1 MSLGSLLKQ
10 ARTSAGV
17 SLDDLAAK
25 TSIRMELIRD
35 FEKDDFSKS
44 GGETYARGHVRI
56 LANALGV
63 TPSLWLDAFDEEHSV
78 TKRAMAEMLIE
89 NNVMVA
95 RSEKPKL
102 SLKTLSIISAAAV
115 FLGVTGQLVV
125 TNFRST
131 PAVVE
136 KVATSSPSASPTT
149 IATPTPATTQSAA
162 VSVSITAARGN
173 SWLFVSDSQGAMIYS
188 GELAKGQSKIFSN
201 DQPISIRFGSAG
213 AVDVTVNGAAIASL
227 GAIGEVLDRTFGANS
242 SN

>member
-10 ARTSAGV
+10 ARTSAAL
-17 SLDDLAAK
+17 SLDDLAAR
-25 TSIRMELIRD
+25 TSIRTELIRD

-56 LANALGV
+56 LANALGIA
-63 TPSLWLDAFDEEHSV
+63 PSLWLDAYDEEHSI
-78 TKRAMAEMLIE
+78 TKHSMADMLIE
-89 NNVMVA
+89 NNVMIA
-95 RSEKPKL
+95 RSEKPKI
-102 SLKTLSIISAAAV
+102 SLKTLSIVSATVV
-115 FLGVTGQLVV
+115 FLGVAGQIAL

-136 KVATSSPSASPTT
+136 KVAATSPSASSTPS
-149 IATPTPATTQSAA
+149 ATPTAMATQALA
-162 VSVSITAARGN
+162 VNVSVTATRGN
-173 SWLFVSDSQGAMIYS
+173 SWLFVSDSQGSAIYS